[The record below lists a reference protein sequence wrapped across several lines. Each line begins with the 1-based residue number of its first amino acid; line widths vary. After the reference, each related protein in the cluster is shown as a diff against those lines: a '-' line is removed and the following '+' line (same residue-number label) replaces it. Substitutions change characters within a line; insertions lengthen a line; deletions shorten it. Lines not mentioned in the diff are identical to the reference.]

1 MQFFDLSR
9 QFKLS
14 DILTPNKTLQ
24 ELSAQEWFL
33 AKIRVEHDC
42 ISDTEVIEGQVI
54 IQSNE
59 NIQIEMEWLIQ
70 DSGYDLQV
78 LFKGVETEVNE
89 ETLVVVKGAKL
100 VDEQQQLLS
109 SQALSLWIDGTLL
122 PLLPNIGREI
132 KSRLNLW
139 DYVEYDG

>member
-42 ISDTEVIEGQVI
+42 ISDTEVIEGQAI

-78 LFKGVETEVNE
+78 LFKV
-89 ETLVVVKGAKL
+89 
-100 VDEQQQLLS
+100 
-109 SQALSLWIDGTLL
+109 
-122 PLLPNIGREI
+122 
-132 KSRLNLW
+132 
-139 DYVEYDG
+139 

>member
-9 QFKLS
+9 QFKLN

-42 ISDTEVIEGQVI
+42 ISDTEVIEGQAI

-59 NIQIEMEWLIQ
+59 NIQIELEWLIQ

-89 ETLVVVKGAKL
+89 DDIE
-100 VDEQQQLLS
+100 
-109 SQALSLWIDGTLL
+109 
-122 PLLPNIGREI
+122 
-132 KSRLNLW
+132 
-139 DYVEYDG
+139 DYVVRWVR